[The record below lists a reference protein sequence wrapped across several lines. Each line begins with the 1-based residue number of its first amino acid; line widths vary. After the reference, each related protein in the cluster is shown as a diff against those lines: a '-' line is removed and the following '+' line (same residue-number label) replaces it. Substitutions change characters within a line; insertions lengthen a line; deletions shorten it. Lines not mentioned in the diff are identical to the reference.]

1 MPQLKM
7 HGEGRPDVSG
17 TDVFSELKDYPWS
30 DWPEGNIIEVIRYLR
45 GNVDLDMPSEWK
57 ACFPSKLWC
66 PPKNAPRNLRIYI
79 NEKPPTKNPKDL
91 NLFTTNDIDLFRDF
105 RGIYQKWGFL

>member
-1 MPQLKM
+1 MESLFPKKVVMSPQ
-7 HGEGRPDVSG
+7 ECSQ
-17 TDVFSELKDYPWS
+17 
-30 DWPEGNIIEVIRYLR
+30 
-45 GNVDLDMPSEWK
+45 
-57 ACFPSKLWC
+57 KLED
-66 PPKNAPRNLRIYI
+66 IYI